1 MGIYERIKE
10 ASAEK
15 GYSINRLEKELCLPR
30 SSISKYNKST
40 PSIDKIKKIA
50 DFLDISVDRLLTGDF
65 PKAEER
71 RKKKL
76 EKEVDEMAKDLM
88 VKIGE
93 RAVLIERMINSK
105 YWDRIS
111 EYATKVLD
119 AEEMENEIKKEPPPK

>member
-30 SSISKYNKST
+30 SSISKYNRNT

-50 DFLDISVDRLLTGDF
+50 DFLDVSVDRLLTVDF
-65 PKAEER
+65 PKAEEK
-71 RKKKL
+71 RKEKL
-76 EKEVDEMAKDLM
+76 EKEIEEMLPDLIA
-88 VKIGE
+88 KIGE
-93 RAVLIERMINSK
+93 HAVLIERMVNSK

-111 EYATKVLD
+111 EYATKIMD
-119 AEEMENEIKKEPPPK
+119 AEDMEDELK